1 MSKTYTG
8 RILLTHSTFKINL
21 VVGDFFKSQK
31 GEMAKWAK
39 KASNLITW
47 LRSKTI
53 ILSHLRQL
61 RIEVGLTALAVIRAV
76 LTRWMA
82 HYMAY
87 RRLLELQPQLNL
99 LIVQDATK
107 HPANKIV
114 VTGDAKAKA
123 KAKRMAK
130 LISEEPLFW
139 YNIAWYI
146 L

>member
-1 MSKTYTG
+1 
-8 RILLTHSTFKINL
+8 
-21 VVGDFFKSQK
+21 
-31 GEMAKWAK
+31 MAKWSK

-53 ILSHLRQL
+53 ILSHLHQL
-61 RIEVGLTALAVIRAV
+61 RIEAGFTALAVIQAV
-76 LTRWMA
+76 LTWWMA

-87 RRLLELQPQLNL
+87 QWLLKLQPQLNL

-123 KAKRMAK
+123 KVKRMAK

-139 YNIAWYI
+139 YNIAQYI

>member
-8 RILLTHSTFKINL
+8 QILLTHSTFKINL

-31 GEMAKWAK
+31 GEMAKWSK

-47 LRSKTI
+47 LHSKTI

-61 RIEVGLTALAVIRAV
+61 HIEAGLTARAVIRAV

-87 RRLLELQPQLNL
+87 
-99 LIVQDATK
+99 
-107 HPANKIV
+107 
-114 VTGDAKAKA
+114 
-123 KAKRMAK
+123 
-130 LISEEPLFW
+130 
-139 YNIAWYI
+139 
-146 L
+146 